1 MPLIYLRPYHTSDRS
16 PPLPTNGQAAGAAPA
31 PAPAPWSEGEKASA
45 NQRRFPNSH
54 YLRRQRHCKHSIE
67 RSLPCRCR
75 HESITAYSRRLKV
88 GAQYCEYGAFLDYSL
103 IVQFIHGVRDDSI
116 RDTIVLKKPEKFTDA
131 LAIALDLEATK
142 TAISESTKPQP
153 TSSDGRPPSTNT
165 AASSSSPAPRLGSL
179 LKKYQGLFNESAD
192 KLNGPPADVKF
203 RDGYQP
209 VFARV
214 RQIPFALRDQYA
226 AEIDKK
232 IASGCYR
239 RVSSSQWASP
249 THIVKKGSKMRITG
263 DYKGTLNPQLVV
275 NEYPIPRV
283 EELFH
288 RLRGATIFSRLDIT
302 DAYMSLP
309 CTKKFCDAMT
319 LNTPTHGLIQPT
331 RAQYSVASIPA
342 IWQRR
347 METVLRGLNCALNF
361 FDDILVFAK
370 SEEEMLRALD
380 ATLSRLQEA
389 GLKLRQEKC
398 AFMLSSIEFLGH
410 TVDSS
415 GLHCQNKHIEAIKN
429 TPIPKNANE
438 LRTFLGKNAKADILS
453 RSPVDE
459 TCSTCPVRDDF
470 NEFVQLQIQQTPL
483 TSKNIARETSKD
495 PHLSQIVQLLLNGRD
510 LRTAGFTGRE
520 ADYSLSE
527 GCLLLGPRVVIP
539 AKFQPQLLEELH
551 VAHIGIVKMKALA
564 RSLVYWP
571 SIDADIE
578 KMAKSCQP
586 CLKNAKLP
594 SKFRSHHWEYPSAPW
609 DCIHVDYCRPFLGK
623 YILIVVDAFS
633 KWMCAAITSNLL
645 ENWFSQFGVPSV
657 LVSDNGPQFT
667 SEFFKNFLKTQGVK
681 FHKTSAVYHPST
693 NGQVERGVQTLKRAL
708 KDAEATPSSLQ
719 HCINNFLQYHKAPHQ
734 SAGQPPSLLF
744 HGRLIR
750 LRLDMI

>member
-1 MPLIYLRPYHTSDRS
+1 MPDGS
-16 PPLPTNGQAAGAAPA
+16 
-31 PAPAPWSEGEKASA
+31 
-45 NQRRFPNSH
+45 
-54 YLRRQRHCKHSIE
+54 E
-67 RSLPCRCR
+67 RSTSYASKALN
-75 HESITAYSRRLKV
+75 
-88 GAQYCEYGAFLDYSL
+88 
-103 IVQFIHGVRDDSI
+103 
-116 RDTIVLKKPEKFTDA
+116 DTEKRYPQIDREA
-131 LAIALDLEATK
+131 LAIVW
-142 TAISESTKPQP
+142 
-153 TSSDGRPPSTNT
+153 G
-165 AASSSSPAPRLGSL
+165 
-179 LKKYQGLFNESAD
+179 
-192 KLNGPPADVKF
+192 
-203 RDGYQP
+203 
-209 VFARV
+209 
-214 RQIPFALRDQYA
+214 
-226 AEIDKK
+226 
-232 IASGCYR
+232 
-239 RVSSSQWASP
+239 
-249 THIVKKGSKMRITG
+249 VKKFFQYIYARKFTIYT
-263 DYKGTLNPQLVV
+263 DNK
-275 NEYPIPRV
+275 PIS
-283 EELFH
+283 H
-288 RLRGATIFSRLDIT
+288 IFS
-302 DAYMSLP
+302 P
-309 CTKKFCDAMT
+309 K
-319 LNTPTHGLIQPT
+319 NTT
-331 RAQYSVASIPA
+331 SA
-342 IWQRR
+342 I
-347 METVLRGLNCALNF
+347 
-361 FDDILVFAK
+361 
-370 SEEEMLRALD
+370 
-380 ATLSRLQEA
+380 
-389 GLKLRQEKC
+389 
-398 AFMLSSIEFLGH
+398 H
-410 TVDSS
+410 TV
-415 GLHCQNKHIEAIKN
+415 E
-429 TPIPKNANE
+429 
-438 LRTFLGKNAKADILS
+438 NAKADILS

-734 SAGQPPSLLF
+734 SAGVGTGSRQDENWGLHYEVESKGQIFRRHVDQLKTAPTEKKSVSILEPQTTLMLPSPPRGSLRQSRSSRF
-744 HGRLIR
+744 AQAPERQASSHVVTGRSSLAAPQSPTRPTPIPEPESLPTER
-750 LRLDMI
+750 RYPLRDRRPPEVFRPE